1 MTGACGLGGFPGSS
15 WLIKNETNKHFR
27 KNINIIWAKIKCLN
41 FVFTERILLDDYTY
55 YWRNDYQW
63 RLQFNVTP

>member
-15 WLIKNETNKHFR
+15 WLIKNETNKHLR

-41 FVFTERILLDDYTY
+41 FVFT
-55 YWRNDYQW
+55 
-63 RLQFNVTP
+63 